1 MIFQKFCKNF
11 SLEGEEISLEQL
23 LIAREERAFLQQE
36 CLEKYQQ
43 TLLSVTLTAVG
54 GVKKNELLDYIFAR
68 CLENLSA
75 LFKKLDISPTVE
87 FIRPLVTGHE
97 AIFVLPIDAVMLKR
111 ACIELEDSSPLARL
125 WDIDVI
131 SPNGVLLSRTDLG
144 FAARSCLCCTENA
157 KFCARSRKH
166 SVEQIVAQMQQR
178 ASDDF
183 FAQQIAEAIY
193 QALLQEVYLTPKPGL
208 VDRRNNGA
216 HKDMNVQ
223 TFERSALALRPFFAQ
238 FILKG
243 IETSVL
249 PESQILTEIRPL
261 GMAAENAM
269 LQVTNGVNTHKGAIF
284 AFGLVCCAIGRL
296 YIRHAPDKVGFLQL
310 FDLVRKFSKGLTAE
324 LQNYP
329 ENLPLTHGVKLYR
342 VYGLTG
348 ARGEAESGLITV
360 VRCLA
365 QIKDKEQPDLHQ
377 ILLWLMAHNDDTNV
391 VHRGGIEGLTFV
403 KQQAAEI
410 LRNAATKS
418 EMISALEKLDNE
430 CIRRNISCGGSADL
444 LALMVFLLSMER

>member
-1 MIFQKFCKNF
+1 MISQKFCKNF

-23 LIAREERAFLQQE
+23 LTAREERAFLQQE

-97 AIFVLPIDAVMLKR
+97 AIFVLPIDAVTLKK

-125 WDIDVI
+125 WDIDVVT
-131 SPNGVLLSRTDLG
+131 PNGELLNRTALG
-144 FAARSCLCCTENA
+144 FPPRSCLCCAENA
-157 KFCARSRKH
+157 KLCARSRTH
-166 SVEQIVAQMQQR
+166 SIEQILTQMQQR

-183 FAQQIAEAIY
+183 FAQQIAEATY
-193 QALLQEVYLTPKPGL
+193 QSLLQEVYLTPKPGL
-208 VDRRNNGA
+208 VDRRNNGS

-223 TFERSALALRPFFAQ
+223 TFERSACALRPFFAQ
-238 FILKG
+238 FVLKG
-243 IETSVL
+243 IEASVL
-249 PESQILTEIRPL
+249 PKSQILSEIRPL
-261 GMAAENAM
+261 GMVAENAM

-296 YIRHAPDKVGFLQL
+296 YMNNAGDNVELSQL
-310 FDLVRKFSKGLTAE
+310 FDLVAQFAKGLTAE

-342 VYGLTG
+342 EYGLTG
-348 ARGEAESGLITV
+348 ARGEAESGLRTV
-360 VRCLA
+360 VHCLA
-365 QIKDKEQPDLHQ
+365 QFGNQAQPDLHQ
-377 ILLWLMAHNDDTNV
+377 IFLWLMAHNDDTNV
-391 VHRGGIEGLTFV
+391 VHRGGMDGLTFV

-410 LRNAATKS
+410 LRNATTKS

-430 CIRRNISCGGSADL
+430 CIHRNISCGGSADL
-444 LALMVFLLSMER
+444 LALVAFFLSIR